1 VIHQIFKNKILIQ
14 KFVILLNC
22 VRNEQIQNEDK
33 FLLEKYTNVIN
44 LINNSMNVVRSQ
56 RPNCDEMLAEKEKW
70 TYSSEDI
77 CRYIKENDKFST
89 NFLKSKLKSEK
100 TFII

>member
-1 VIHQIFKNKILIQ
+1 M
-14 KFVILLNC
+14 C

-44 LINNSMNVVRSQ
+44 LINNSMDVVRSQ
-56 RPNCDEMLAEKEKW
+56 RPNCENMLAEKQKW

-77 CRYIKENDKFST
+77 YRYFKEKIFKLATNDNFSS
-89 NFLKSKLKSEK
+89 NFLKSKLK
-100 TFII
+100 INQ

>member
-1 VIHQIFKNKILIQ
+1 M
-14 KFVILLNC
+14 C

-56 RPNCDEMLAEKEKW
+56 RPNCDNMLTEKQKW

-77 CRYIKENDKFST
+77 KRYFKEKNFELETNDNFSSK
-89 NFLKSKLKSEK
+89 FLKSKLKINHKILEK
-100 TFII
+100 L

>member
-1 VIHQIFKNKILIQ
+1 M
-14 KFVILLNC
+14 C
-22 VRNEQIQNEDK
+22 VRNEKIQNEDK

-56 RPNCDEMLAEKEKW
+56 RPNCDQMLAEKQKW

-77 CRYIKENDKFST
+77 HRYFKKKNFKLETNDNFST
-89 NFLKSKLKSEK
+89 TFLKSKLKSEK
-100 TFII
+100 TLII

>member
-1 VIHQIFKNKILIQ
+1 M
-14 KFVILLNC
+14 C

-56 RPNCDEMLAEKEKW
+56 RPNCDNMLAEKQKW
-70 TYSSEDI
+70 TYSSDDI
-77 CRYIKENDKFST
+77 HRYLKEKNLKLATNDNFSS
-89 NFLKSKLKSEK
+89 NFLKSKLKIK
-100 TFII
+100 Q